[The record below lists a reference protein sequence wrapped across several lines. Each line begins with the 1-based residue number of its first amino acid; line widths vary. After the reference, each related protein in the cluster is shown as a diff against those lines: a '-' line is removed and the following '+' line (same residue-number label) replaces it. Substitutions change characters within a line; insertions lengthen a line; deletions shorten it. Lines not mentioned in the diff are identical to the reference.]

1 MGVSQSKNSPR
12 TRLKHYS
19 RRKRCIGH
27 VAEQD
32 HGQVVHFFDL
42 FTLPRQHNLGVQIR
56 NTTLSLRGLPIQ
68 GLPTPRG
75 FHKGCCVSTRGAV
88 SVAFHGSGFAFR
100 LLRPIGLSGFG
111 FKGFKV
117 KGFRV

>member
-1 MGVSQSKNSPR
+1 MVKSSISLISSP
-12 TRLKHYS
+12 
-19 RRKRCIGH
+19 C
-27 VAEQD
+27 QD
-32 HGQVVHFFDL
+32 STIWEFRSE
-42 FTLPRQHNLGVQIR
+42 TLHCRFG
-56 NTTLSLRGLPIQ
+56 
-68 GLPTPRG
+68 G
-75 FHKGCCVSTRGAV
+75 FRFKGCPRPEVSTRGAV